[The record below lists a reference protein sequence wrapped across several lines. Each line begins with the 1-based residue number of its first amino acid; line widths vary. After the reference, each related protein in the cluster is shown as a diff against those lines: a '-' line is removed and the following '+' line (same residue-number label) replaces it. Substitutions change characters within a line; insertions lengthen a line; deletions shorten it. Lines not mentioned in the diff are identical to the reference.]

1 MRKLLILVLTYFLT
15 INLSESENRV
25 FVINVKAGIGPGI
38 SDYIQSS
45 LRYAEEQNAEA
56 FIIELNTPG
65 GLLETTRDIVHTI
78 LDAKVPVIV
87 FVYPSGARAGS
98 AGAFIT
104 LAAHIAVMSP
114 GTNIGAAHPVGIG
127 GGSDSSAMFD
137 KVTNDA
143 AAFMRTIAQKRGRNV
158 DWAERAVRES
168 ISATDQEA
176 LKEGVID
183 LICPNIDSL
192 LRAVDGWEVETYD
205 GFKKINL
212 KNVRIERVEK
222 NWKQELLTF
231 LSDPNIAY
239 IFLML
244 AIYGILFELYNP
256 GSIFPGVIGVIS
268 AVIAGYSLQMLPV
281 NIAGLALIIL
291 ATVMFILEIK
301 VQSYGLLTIGGIVS
315 FLIGSIM
322 LIDSPFEFLD
332 ISLSIIIT
340 GTILTT
346 LFFLL
351 LIGLGIKAQTKRRA
365 SGVDALVGIEG
376 IALTDISPQSPGK
389 VKVNGEIWKAVSDF
403 FIKENETIIV
413 KKVEG
418 LKLIVEPFNNL
429 SQ

>member
-1 MRKLLILVLTYFLT
+1 MRNLLLILTFFL
-15 INLSESENRV
+15 IFSISRSENRV
-25 FVINVKAGIGPGI
+25 FIINVKAGIGPGI

-45 LRYAEEQNAEA
+45 LKYAEEQKAEA

-78 LDAKVPVIV
+78 LDSKVPVVV
-87 FVYPSGARAGS
+87 FVHPSGARAGS

-104 LAAHIAVMSP
+104 LSAHIAVMSP

-127 GGSDSSAMFD
+127 GQSDSSAMFD
-137 KVTNDA
+137 KITNDA
-143 AAFMRTIAQKRGRNV
+143 SAFMRTIAQKRGRNV
-158 DWAERAVRES
+158 EWAESAVRES
-168 ISATDQEA
+168 ISATEQEA
-176 LKEGVID
+176 LQEGVID

-192 LRAVDGWEVETYD
+192 LKAIDGWTVETVDGWKT
-205 GFKKINL
+205 INI
-212 KNVRIERVEK
+212 KNAKVERVEK

-291 ATVMFILEIK
+291 AIVMFILEIK
-301 VQSYGLLTIGGIVS
+301 VQSYGLLTIGGIIS

-351 LIGLGIKAQTKRRA
+351 IIGFGIKAQTKKRA
-365 SGVDALVGIEG
+365 SGIDALIGIEG
-376 IALTDISPQSPGK
+376 IALTDISPGQAGK
-389 VKVNGEIWKAVSDF
+389 VRVYGEIWKAVSNYS
-403 FIKENETIIV
+403 INENEPIIV

-418 LKLIVEPFNNL
+418 LKLTVEPI
-429 SQ
+429 SKRE

>member
-1 MRKLLILVLTYFLT
+1 MGKIFILILAYLLALN
-15 INLSESENRV
+15 ISMSENRV

-45 LRYAEEQNAEA
+45 LKYAEEQNAEA

-78 LDAKVPVIV
+78 LDAKVPVV
-87 FVYPSGARAGS
+87 VYVHPSGARAGS

-104 LAAHIAVMSP
+104 LAAHIAVMTP

-127 GGSDSSAMFD
+127 GQSDSSAMFD

-143 AAFMRTIAQKRGRNV
+143 AAFIRTIAQKRGRNV

-168 ISATDQEA
+168 ISATEQEA
-176 LKEGVID
+176 LNEGVID

-192 LRAVDGWEVETYD
+192 LKAIDGWEVETYD
-205 GFKKINL
+205 GIKKINL
-212 KNVRIERVEK
+212 KNAKVERVEK

-291 ATVMFILEIK
+291 AIIMFILEIK
-301 VQSYGLLTIGGIVS
+301 IQSYGLLTIGGIVS
-315 FLIGSIM
+315 FLVGSIM

-340 GTILTT
+340 GTILTA

-351 LIGLGIKAQTKRRA
+351 VIGLGIKAQTKRRA
-365 SGVDALVGIEG
+365 TGVDALIGQEG
-376 IALTDISPQSPGK
+376 IAITDISPGNPGK
-389 VKVNGEIWKAVSDF
+389 VRVSGEIWKAVSNF
-403 FIKENETIIV
+403 SIKENEPIIV

-418 LKLIVEPFNNL
+418 LKLVVEPLINA
-429 SQ
+429 

>member
-1 MRKLLILVLTYFLT
+1 MGKIFILILAYLLAQNISV
-15 INLSESENRV
+15 SENRV

-45 LRYAEEQNAEA
+45 LKYAEEQNAEA

-78 LDAKVPVIV
+78 LDAKVPVV
-87 FVYPSGARAGS
+87 VYVHPSGARAGS

-104 LAAHIAVMSP
+104 LAAHIAVMTP

-127 GGSDSSAMFD
+127 GQSDSSAMFD

-168 ISATDQEA
+168 ISATEQEA
-176 LKEGVID
+176 LNEGVID

-192 LRAVDGWEVETYD
+192 LKAIDGWEVETYD
-205 GFKKINL
+205 GIKKINL
-212 KNVRIERVEK
+212 KNAKVERVEK

-291 ATVMFILEIK
+291 AIIMFILEIK
-301 VQSYGLLTIGGIVS
+301 IQSYGLLTIGGIVS
-315 FLIGSIM
+315 FLVGSIM

-340 GTILTT
+340 GTILTA

-351 LIGLGIKAQTKRRA
+351 VIGLGIKAQTKRRA
-365 SGVDALVGIEG
+365 TGVDALIGQEG
-376 IALTDISPQSPGK
+376 IAITDISPGNPGK
-389 VKVNGEIWKAVSDF
+389 VRVSGEIWKAVSNF
-403 FIKENETIIV
+403 SIKENEPIIV

-418 LKLIVEPFNNL
+418 LKLVVEPLTNA
-429 SQ
+429 